1 MQSSVIGDFYGIARI
16 FRNINKDGTV
26 HPKLMASLNVGSS
39 VRCIHYHN
47 YVDNFVL
54 IGSMEGN
61 LIGLNLPN
69 ISEIDKITECT
80 IVYTVK
86 GSISCI
92 NTAPIK
98 ENPSGFYVIICDNVG
113 YIHILKG
120 TQDLIVSYHLM
131 MSIKTCST
139 EIWSMCIN
147 PFIDVLPETQFL
159 NNIVLSNDDSV
170 LLVY

>member
-1 MQSSVIGDFYGIARI
+1 
-16 FRNINKDGTV
+16 
-26 HPKLMASLNVGSS
+26 MASLNVGSS

-47 YVDNFVL
+47 FVDNFVL

-61 LIGLNLPN
+61 LIGLNLPSVSG
-69 ISEIDKITECT
+69 IETIKECT
-80 IVYTVK
+80 IIFSVK

-98 ENPSGFYVIICDNVG
+98 NTPDGFYVIICDNIG
-113 YIHILKG
+113 YVHILKG
-120 TQDLIVSYHLM
+120 IQDRIQTYHLIN
-131 MSIKTCST
+131 SIKTCSS

-159 NNIVLSNDDSV
+159 NNIVLSNEDSA
-170 LLVY
+170 LLVYQF